1 MKDSIIGVEKIKIN
15 IKYLFQN
22 ILCPMILNV
31 FMNDMAERSNKCDE
45 YN

>member
-1 MKDSIIGVEKIKIN
+1 MKQTKTLIMKDSIIGVEKIKIN

-31 FMNDMAERSNKCDE
+31 YGRKK
-45 YN
+45 